1 MGIFSDIT
9 MGLLAVLVLLSVLVT
24 AEAYAQ
30 TPTAANTNTNM
41 TTIGGLTPEAQR
53 AIEEYLNRPRAA
65 DDAATPTPTPPPP
78 TTQQS
83 SQMQQ
88 QTQQPINHGASVFI
102 VQGSSILTTDAY
114 SPNPIQVSIGDTV
127 TWINNDVYAH
137 TITSGSN
144 GVLDHK
150 FNSSPNYDPLIPPGA
165 RFSYTFTEVGIYP
178 YFCLLHSN
186 MVGTV
191 SVS

>member
-30 TPTAANTNTNM
+30 TPTTANNNTNM